1 MEEIDIWWEGPFN
14 QNDILE
20 NKIKEDE
27 SENLRKDIGLYQVY
41 SSHPLYGNDVLV
53 YIGLTTDSFKKR
65 LKNRWVIENGNDSN
79 NVKIYLGCIFSPSKE
94 LNSKIQTDKIKKAE
108 TLLINA
114 LKPAFNSSNIQSVPE
129 SFISADYIVNNLNN
143 YRNLYPQLSS
153 KYFWNNQFINFEI
166 TDLLA
171 SENKCKISEEN
182 EFYGFEI
189 KGNDNICVGVD
200 YNYWNKENIPLV
212 IGIHKE
218 SNVSKNELQ
227 SKFDNI
233 GEDKEYY
240 FISASDDLLKE
251 DVIKEINQKLEI
263 VLEICNKK

>member
-14 QNDILE
+14 HNDIIE
-20 NKIKEDE
+20 NKIKNKD
-27 SENLRKDIGLYQVY
+27 SENIQKDIGLYQVY

-53 YIGLTTDSFKKR
+53 YIGLTTDSFQRR

-79 NVKIYLGCIFSPSKE
+79 NVKIYLGCIFSPTKALDSKTQI
-94 LNSKIQTDKIKKAE
+94 KKIKKAE

-114 LKPAFNSSNIQSVPE
+114 LKPAFNSSNIQSVHE
-129 SFISADYIVNNLNN
+129 KYASDNYIINNLNS

-153 KYFWNNQFINFEI
+153 NYFWNNQFKNFEI
-166 TDLLA
+166 TELLA
-171 SENKCKISEEN
+171 NELKCTAKDEN

-189 KGNDNICVGVD
+189 LENDNICLGVD

-212 IGIHKE
+212 IGVYKE
-218 SNVSKNELQ
+218 LNITKEELQ
-227 SKFDNI
+227 NKFKDI

-251 DVIKEINQKLEI
+251 NIIDEIKLKLNS
-263 VLEICNKK
+263 VLKLCNK